1 MKAKQIKQEHT
12 FNCVVY
18 MWLLYSLLI
27 FKKTNELKKNL
38 LDLLGRYST
47 KKNLFCDYITSRS
60 VKMKGKQ
67 NKIRK
72 KLKLKFMFFVFASPI
87 RKQIFLFS
95 RRLF

>member
-1 MKAKQIKQEHT
+1 MINSDKYENKTNKQEHT

-27 FKKTNELKKNL
+27 FKNKQIEKNL

-60 VKMKGKQ
+60 VKKKGKQ

-72 KLKLKFMFFVFASPI
+72 N
-87 RKQIFLFS
+87 
-95 RRLF
+95 

>member
-1 MKAKQIKQEHT
+1 MKTKQNKQEHT

-27 FKKTNELKKNL
+27 FKKTNKLKKNL

-60 VKMKGKQ
+60 VKKERKKQ
-67 NKIRK
+67 NKK
-72 KLKLKFMFFVFASPI
+72 N
-87 RKQIFLFS
+87 
-95 RRLF
+95 